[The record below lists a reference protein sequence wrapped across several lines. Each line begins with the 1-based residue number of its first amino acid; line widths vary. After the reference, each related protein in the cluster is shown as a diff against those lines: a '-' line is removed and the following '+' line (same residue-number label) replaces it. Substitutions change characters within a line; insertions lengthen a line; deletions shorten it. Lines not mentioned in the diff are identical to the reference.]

1 MTFKEMTIK
10 NVLWIAE
17 NGIVPRVGRASRRF
31 WEGYCPREVGGGR
44 VATELK
50 DSISHSDTLS
60 CLPLAI
66 DSSHSTCHIEEYIP
80 VLESDSNEQLNHF
93 WVQWKKRTASLKIC
107 GRQRWTMRC
116 RDYVIQYS
124 IWQACTFRDRQYEFG
139 HLTASTSPIPVIV
152 PAYLVS
158 KSKIINWSQL
168 LKEPPQNQ
176 KMSRTPFDQN
186 SHIQETQI
194 TFSLLNLLI
203 RTSSW
208 SAFLLKQSF

>member
-1 MTFKEMTIK
+1 MTIK

-17 NGIVPRVGRASRRF
+17 NGIVPRVGRANRRF

-80 VLESDSNEQLNHF
+80 VLESDSNKQLNHF
-93 WVQWKKRTASLKIC
+93 CVPWKKRIASLKIC
-107 GRQRWTMRC
+107 GRHRWTLC
-116 RDYVIQYS
+116 APIQY
-124 IWQACTFRDRQYEFG
+124 
-139 HLTASTSPIPVIV
+139 LTGLYLQRSPIRIWP
-152 PAYLVS
+152 S
-158 KSKIINWSQL
+158 HSINITYTSDSPCIPGI
-168 LKEPPQNQ
+168 KEQNH
-176 KMSRTPFDQN
+176 KLISTFKRATTKPENVKNSFDQN

-194 TFSLLNLLI
+194 TFSLLNLLF